1 VPLPTDQEILETAE
15 RQPAAVGV
23 LAAGALI
30 GGFALGAAFT
40 ESVKQGWI
48 EEPKIPDA
56 PTQPQ
61 AWGEW
66 VAGNVALVMA
76 GYSLRE
82 AMVEMGRDEFLRQMG
97 LFSGAVVAMKIVSDA
112 VRKARGK

>member
-1 VPLPTDQEILETAE
+1 MPLPSDQELT
-15 RQPAAVGV
+15 QAVEQEPVKVGM

-30 GGFALGAAFT
+30 GGFAIGAAFM
-40 ESVKQGWI
+40 EARQKGWI
-48 EEPKIPDA
+48 EEGIPDE

-66 VAGNVALVMA
+66 VAGNVGLVMA

-82 AMVEMGRDEFLRQMG
+82 SIVEMGRDEFLKTMG
-97 LFSGAVVAMKIVSDA
+97 LFSGAVVAMKLVADA
-112 VRKARGK
+112 VRKAREK